1 MFSPKDLSKLN
12 ETMTLAQIEELVRE
26 QERLQMH
33 EKSNQILKRRIKEA
47 KIQVKKHKSRS
58 KH

>member
-26 QERLQMH
+26 QERLQMR
-33 EKSNQILKRRIKEA
+33 EKSEQILKRRIKEA
-47 KIQVKKHKSRS
+47 KIQVKKYKRGS